1 MTGAT
6 YPPRIEPP
14 RPAPRMVGMTTVM
27 ARLSLLSLRST
38 SPAEEESLSAPPSD
52 AALAA
57 RLVRRDEAALAE
69 AYDTHAGAVFGLLSR
84 LLDHATAQE
93 VLQDVFL
100 RLWERPAAFD
110 PARAGLRAYLLVM
123 ARSRALDR
131 LRAARTTVPLHS
143 EDGVDLPLPDGRP
156 GPAQLSE
163 DGARRDRLRAALAGL
178 SDTHRETVERA
189 YLRGQSREEIAQAM
203 GVPVGTVKSRLSYAL
218 KHLKIHLGQ
227 EGGAWL
233 D

>member
-1 MTGAT
+1 
-6 YPPRIEPP
+6 
-14 RPAPRMVGMTTVM
+14 MTTVM
-27 ARLSLLSLRST
+27 ARLSPLSLRST

-69 AYDTHAGAVFGLLSR
+69 AYDTHAGAVFGLLFA
-84 LLDHATAQE
+84 LLDQHDPQE

-163 DGARRDRLRAALAGL
+163 DGGNATACARPWRACRTRTGRRWSAPTCAGSPARRSRRRWACRSEPSRAA
-178 SDTHRETVERA
+178 
-189 YLRGQSREEIAQAM
+189 
-203 GVPVGTVKSRLSYAL
+203 
-218 KHLKIHLGQ
+218 
-227 EGGAWL
+227 
-233 D
+233 